1 MINRVSCS
9 TTNIIEIID
18 YKGEISMADI
28 RDEINLCEGIQFNKE
43 NIEVEKVQVQDE
55 VKKEKQQM
63 QTQEKQVLEQQKVQA
78 EQEQEKQQQQVPVQV
93 SNGENLPIKQ
103 GLWERFK
110 AFWFEKIDWN
120 KEIKIELTPH
130 QQKVENEINEF
141 LHQEVTWKKIHDL
154 LFKKNPFGKKKAEV

>member
-1 MINRVSCS
+1 
-9 TTNIIEIID
+9 
-18 YKGEISMADI
+18 MADI

-78 EQEQEKQQQQVPVQV
+78 EQEQVQV

>member
-1 MINRVSCS
+1 
-9 TTNIIEIID
+9 
-18 YKGEISMADI
+18 MADI
-28 RDEINLCEGIQFNKE
+28 RDEINLCEGIEFNKE
-43 NIEVEKVQVQDE
+43 NDE
-55 VKKEKQQM
+55 EKQIQ
-63 QTQEKQVLEQQKVQA
+63 VQA
-78 EQEQEKQQQQVPVQV
+78 EQIKEEQEQVKVKEGKVEEKEQVQA

-141 LHQEVTWKKIHDL
+141 LHQEVTWKKIHDF
-154 LFKKNPFGKKKAEV
+154 LFKKIPFGKKKAEV